1 MSAFLAVLVPFSTHV
16 APNMVTMGSRET
28 ILPTSNP
35 SECPSHSLDH
45 LPQTTF
51 IAAPQ
56 SLCRYI
62 DVWSWRGGNFF
73 CRRDDSDLIFG
84 PFRSRLSDRL
94 GWEQGLIA
102 WGERYWLNGML
113 NRRLVPDPIPKP
125 IFRPIFRLSRTPNCG
140 LEPGHARGLKEL
152 GCRFDM
158 DIERSIGLSPKG
170 SCELR
175 PKRNHGLDYGLESD
189 YGFDCRPK
197 RSYWLSCGAES
208 QGNAWYT

>member
-1 MSAFLAVLVPFSTHV
+1 MTTAGLLMAVGVCGSVIDKAAEDSQNTHSRFMPAFFLAVLVPFSTHV

-45 LPQTTF
+45 PPQTTF

-73 CRRDDSDLIFG
+73 CRRDDSDLRFG

-94 GWEQGLIA
+94 GWEQGLTA
-102 WGERYWLNGML
+102 WG
-113 NRRLVPDPIPKP
+113 
-125 IFRPIFRLSRTPNCG
+125 
-140 LEPGHARGLKEL
+140 
-152 GCRFDM
+152 
-158 DIERSIGLSPKG
+158 
-170 SCELR
+170 
-175 PKRNHGLDYGLESD
+175 
-189 YGFDCRPK
+189 
-197 RSYWLSCGAES
+197 GALLA
-208 QGNAWYT
+208 QWYAQW